1 MRGRAR
7 TAIFAIAVLVLAAGV
22 AMAVFGGSG
31 KDSATSMGTVGGGG
45 GAQLPAVAATDAASP
60 STTGTTDVLDPAKQE
75 PVLDLFVAKD
85 PFLPLGG
92 GVPTPTPEPTPTPTP
107 TPTPSPTPNPIN
119 ADVSIDGA
127 EYNVAAGDETPASSP
142 AFYVAS
148 LAPTGVTFELI
159 DGQTFDDGSTSVE
172 VAEGQDVVVTNAD
185 TGDSYRLSVI
195 SLNYSGGG
203 EDKPVQSGH
212 SIQLLSINTQNG
224 NDTATFKV
232 DGTTYADQAVGAVFV
247 TGWGEIKILAIDA
260 GAQTVTILHGDDTL
274 VLHVGQIIEK

>member
-1 MRGRAR
+1 MTGRAR
-7 TAIFAIAVLVLAAGV
+7 TAAFALAAIVLAAGF
-22 AMAVFGGSG
+22 AMVVFGGPEKNG
-31 KDSATSMGTVGGGG
+31 ATSMGTVGGGG
-45 GAQLPAVAATDAASP
+45 AGLPAVAATDAASP
-60 STTGTTDVLDPAKQE
+60 AAPGTTELLDPAKQE

-92 GVPTPTPEPTPTPTP
+92 EPIPTPEPTPTP

-119 ADVSIDGA
+119 ADVSIDGE
-127 EYNVAAGDETPASSP
+127 EYNVAAGDETPTSSP

-148 LAPTGVTFELI
+148 LAPSGVTFELV

-185 TGDSYRLSVI
+185 TGETYRLSVI

-203 EDKPVQSGH
+203 EEKPVASGH
-212 SIQLLSINTQNG
+212 SIELLSINTQNG

-232 DGTTYADQAVGAVFV
+232 DGTTYADQAVGAVFA

-274 VLHVGQIIEK
+274 VIHVGEIIEK